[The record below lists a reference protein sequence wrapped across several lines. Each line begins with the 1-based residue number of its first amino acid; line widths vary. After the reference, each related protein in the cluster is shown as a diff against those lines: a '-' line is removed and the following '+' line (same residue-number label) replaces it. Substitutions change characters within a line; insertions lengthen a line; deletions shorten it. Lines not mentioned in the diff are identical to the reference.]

1 MNNQNRNIKKGAAI
15 LGCACLLLTAC
26 GAAEDSA
33 STEATETVTTG
44 SVVESTQEAST
55 TNSTQ
60 GSTQAATQ
68 TTTASTEA
76 STAAASASPIVD
88 GQIQYSDDLVN
99 TMYGDDALMNIVV
112 LGDSQFGNFKGY
124 DGLAYQISQYC
135 HANVWNCGIG
145 GATAAV
151 LPSDS
156 TDKDGWDSLS
166 GVGVAYALTKQVS
179 SDYLATLFPYQK
191 YMIDSVDMSKVDVFI
206 VEFGLND
213 YLENVEL
220 DRNTTER
227 SYRNAEATI
236 GRTLHK
242 AAPDAKIIFCGPTY
256 AQFFDGTTYLGDI
269 NTLANKQGY
278 KLIDYCNSLENEVTT
293 GLAAESDVY
302 SYFNAYLYAG
312 IDSTNATD
320 MLSADRLHMNGTG
333 RTSYAKVLSRI
344 IIRDEGYSIDEGVDP
359 TTVEW
364 WTTKT
369 Q

>member
-1 MNNQNRNIKKGAAI
+1 MKQLTVLTVSAGI
-15 LGCACLLLTAC
+15 LLTAC
-26 GAAEDSA
+26 GAAGDSA
-33 STEATETVTTG
+33 STGATETVTTG
-44 SVVESTQEAST
+44 SVTETTQEAST

-60 GSTQAATQ
+60 ASTQ
-68 TTTASTEA
+68 A
-76 STAAASASPIVD
+76 STAASTAATTATTEASAAATSASPIVD

-99 TMYGDDALMNIVV
+99 TMYGDNALMNIVV

-191 YMIDSVDMSKVDVFI
+191 YMIDSVDMSNVDVFI

-227 SYRNAEATI
+227 SYRNAEANI

-269 NTLANKQGY
+269 NTYANKQGY
-278 KLIDYCNSLENEVTT
+278 KLIDYCNSLENVVTT
-293 GLAAESDVY
+293 TLKSESDVY
-302 SYFNAYLYAG
+302 DYFNAYLYAG
-312 IDSTNATD
+312 INSTNAAD

-333 RTSYAKVLSRI
+333 RTSYAKALSRI

-359 TTVEW
+359 TTVKW
-364 WTTKT
+364 WATKT